1 MTQKLSRI
9 GLCSKLPARWPN
21 AWLRKSIREHF
32 IILIVA
38 VRFDVH
44 FHYNLLLTIR
54 NWVSKT
60 NQIKGI
66 EGLTK

>member
-1 MTQKLSRI
+1 MTQKLSRN

-44 FHYNLLLTIR
+44 FHCIDNTFICVGSAIG
-54 NWVSKT
+54 W
-60 NQIKGI
+60 
-66 EGLTK
+66 TKRTK